1 MSNFLTP
8 AEIAAAAV
16 KAGEEK
22 ARTSVGKL
30 LVLGFLAGAFIAF
43 GALFDLRVTAGMP
56 DSSGTLKALVGGAV
70 FPIGLM
76 FVVICGGELLTGN
89 MMTVPIAVHAKRAS
103 WLGLIYNWWWVLI
116 GNLIGSLFVAWVFG
130 VGAHMLDQP
139 PYDKATI
146 AVAVSKATLPF
157 GPTILSAIGCNW
169 LVCLA
174 VWMSLGAKDIVGKI
188 FGIWF
193 PIMGFVAIGFQ
204 HVVANMFFLPAGY
217 FVGAP
222 ITWGQIIVE
231 WIGAFIGNA
240 IGGWLFVATVYWYAF
255 LKGRTAPSDSVHAA
269 PRGMVSED
277 VGNQS

>member
-16 KAGEEK
+16 KSGEEK
-22 ARTSVGKL
+22 ARMSIGKL
-30 LVLGFLAGAFIAF
+30 LVLGFLAGAFIAL
-43 GALFDLRVTAGMP
+43 GALFDIRVTAGMP
-56 DSSGTLKALVGGAV
+56 DSAGTLKALVGGAV

-89 MMTVPIAVHAKRAS
+89 MMTVPIAVHAKRAT
-103 WLGLIYNWWWVLI
+103 LGGLVYNWFWVLI
-116 GNLIGSLFVAWVFG
+116 GNLIGSLFVAWVLG
-130 VGAHMLDQP
+130 VWGHMLTTA
-139 PYDKATI
+139 PYNKAAI
-146 AVAVSKATLPF
+146 SIAVSKATLPLW
-157 GPTILSAIGCNW
+157 PTICSAIGCNW

-174 VWMSLGAKDIVGKI
+174 VWMALGAKDIIGKI

-193 PIMGFVAIGFQ
+193 PIMAFVAIGFQ

-240 IGGWLFVATVYWYAF
+240 IGGWLFVATLYWYAY
-255 LKGRTAPSDSVHAA
+255 LRGKTAPSEATHEA
-269 PRGMVSED
+269 PSHMISKD
-277 VGNQS
+277 VYSQS